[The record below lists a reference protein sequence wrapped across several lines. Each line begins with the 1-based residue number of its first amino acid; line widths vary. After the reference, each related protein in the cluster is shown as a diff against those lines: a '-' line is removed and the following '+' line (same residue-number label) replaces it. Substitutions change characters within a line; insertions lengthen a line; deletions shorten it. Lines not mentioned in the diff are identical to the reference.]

1 MPNERESV
9 AIGAV
14 SRQLRASID
23 RDSTIVVR
31 PVGDA
36 LLAIGAGVQMDLER
50 RGYDVYE
57 PLPPEASRH
66 SAFLGAHRQ
75 LDPAVADEVFDVVSG
90 APQVAEVERDPTREV
105 VASYS
110 NLATRDEARWRE
122 LDASLDDEQKAL
134 ALLTAPGEATGGPAD
149 EWAELTR
156 ARFPVAVVR

>member
-1 MPNERESV
+1 MPEPRIHPRFDLDVLAEQ
-9 AIGAV
+9 AKQEG
-14 SRQLRASID
+14 
-23 RDSTIVVR
+23 RDLVK
-31 PVGDA
+31 
-36 LLAIGAGVQMDLER
+36 
-50 RGYDVYE
+50 
-57 PLPPEASRH
+57 
-66 SAFLGAHRQ
+66 
-75 LDPAVADEVFDVVSG
+75 
-90 APQVAEVERDPTREV
+90 QVAEVERDPTREV